1 MPQPLIECV
10 PNFSEGRRADVI
22 DQIVAAMR
30 AVPDVL
36 VLDVESDAD
45 HNRSVVTLV
54 GPPSAVVDGAF
65 AGMRAAK
72 ELINLDEH
80 RGEHPRL
87 GATDVVPFIP
97 IRDATMADCV
107 ALARQLGQRVGD
119 ELGIPVYLYEEAAT
133 RPARRNLADVRRGE
147 YEGLKQTLGTDPQ
160 RDPDFGPARLTPAG
174 ATAIG
179 ARAPLI
185 AYNVYLSTGDVDIAK
200 KIAKVIRHSNG
211 GLRFVKALGLLVEGH
226 AQVSI
231 NMTDFRST
239 PLHRVF
245 ELIRAEAARYGVLP
259 TESEIVGLVPE
270 DALLDAAEHYL
281 QLNRFKRSQVLERR
295 LAEAEAAVQAGTTS
309 DL

>member
-10 PNFSEGRRADVI
+10 PNFSEGRRVEVI
-22 DQIVAAMR
+22 DQIVGAIR
-30 AVPDVL
+30 AVPEVL

-45 HNRSVVTLV
+45 HNRSVVTFV
-54 GPPSAVVDGAF
+54 GTPGAVVNGAL
-65 AGMRAAK
+65 AGMRAAQQ
-72 ELINLDEH
+72 LINLDEH
-80 RGEHPRL
+80 RGAHPRL

-97 IRDATMADCV
+97 IRDATLADCV
-107 ALARQLGQRVGD
+107 ALARELGQRAGE
-119 ELGIPVYLYEEAAT
+119 ELGIPVYLYEEAAS
-133 RPARRNLADVRRGE
+133 RPSRRNLADVRRGE
-147 YEGLKQTLGTDPQ
+147 YEGLKQAIGSDPD
-160 RDPDFGPARLTPAG
+160 RAPDFGPATLTPAG

-185 AYNVYLSTGDVDIAK
+185 AYNVYLSTSDVDVAK

-211 GLRFVKALGLLVEGH
+211 GLRFVKALGLLVEGR

-245 ELIRAEAARYGVLP
+245 ELIRVEAARYGVLP

-281 QLNRFKRSQVLERR
+281 QLNRFKRTQVLERR
-295 LAEAEAAVQAGTTS
+295 LSEAEAEVSPTSGT
-309 DL
+309 